1 MVAYDSD
8 IEDFEIDK
16 ETIFDSE
23 NTLKFNEYSIEEIE
37 VNTTKDF
44 NVDELDYID
53 KNLTVSSLF
62 HNAELPDMK
71 LIDGNNIAKVAS
83 LSNDKYCEKC
93 GKNY

>member
-37 VNTTKDF
+37 VNPTKDF

-53 KNLTVSSLF
+53 KHLTVSSLF

-83 LSNDKYCEKC
+83 LSKLLERKIS
-93 GKNY
+93 